1 MNEITELQRLLG
13 KIYSGEATLAPQLV
27 RYRYIYKEDFG
38 LRFLYTITRVLHRM
52 VTHADTPEYKKM
64 ANRPREISHESLVW
78 FMKKRC
84 YLTSNEMKAIEEQL
98 SKCEYMALYTI

>member
-13 KIYSGEATLAPQLV
+13 KIYSGESTLAPQLV

-38 LRFLYTITRVLHRM
+38 LRFLYIITRVLHRM
-52 VTHADTPEYKKM
+52 VTHADAPEYKKM